1 MPDPRGS
8 RRLLGGLAAVCA
20 YAAASPVDAEVSA
33 AIRLLADI
41 QGGLQ
46 ATLDQAETTAS
57 FLDVARFSRPHSGDP
72 VLWAQFF
79 FALAL

>member
-8 RRLLGGLAAVCA
+8 RRLLGGL
-20 YAAASPVDAEVSA
+20 
-33 AIRLLADI
+33 
-41 QGGLQ
+41 Q
-46 ATLDQAETTAS
+46 ATLDQAETTTP
-57 FLDVARFSRPHSGDP
+57 FLDLAGFSRPHSGDP